1 MSLPRINP
9 TRLQQVVFQI
19 EMSRKLSF
27 DDLCFAVAGTNWA
40 EEMELEA
47 ETIGKLIVA
56 HDIITKAAKPEGTP
70 EPKASPQKTPPLPVE
85 STPPPAPA
93 TTEVVNTFKEGGR
106 GRKQCPACK
115 LYIGARVAKC
125 ACGHEFLKKES
136 APKADPKPSDAPA
149 PKPTQETLPRVI
161 PVDRHSYPNGTVCV
175 PAGKPPVNLTGS
187 DEGAVLKWAEEMRA
201 VWEKRG
207 QLLSAEA
214 LFYFVMMYYDG
225 KGEDL
230 KEARPRIK
238 SILRTNYPNEGL
250 K

>member
-70 EPKASPQKTPPLPVE
+70 EPKPEPQKTPPAPE
-85 STPPPAPA
+85 APPKPPTPPPVEA
-93 TTEVVNTFKEGGR
+93 TEVVNTFKEGGR
-106 GRKQCPACK
+106 GRKQCPNCK
-115 LYIGARVAKC
+115 LYIGARLAKC
-125 ACGHEFLKKES
+125 ACGHEFSKKQT

-149 PKPTQETLPRVI
+149 PKPTQEILPRVI

-187 DEGAVLKWAEEMRA
+187 DERSVLKWAEEMRA

-214 LFYFVMMYYDG
+214 LFYFVMM
-225 KGEDL
+225 
-230 KEARPRIK
+230 
-238 SILRTNYPNEGL
+238 
-250 K
+250 